1 MGMIAPLTP
10 KESKIL
16 AELHALKTYKKTT
29 IIDKQGRISKA
40 VYYLNEGILAMEY
53 KKKQKFSLETLSSK
67 IHQPLYI
74 LAFICKSHQDTP
86 YVL

>member
-1 MGMIAPLTP
+1 MIAPLTS

-16 AELHALKTYKKTT
+16 ADLHTLKIYKKNT
-29 IIDKQGRISKA
+29 IIDKQGTISKA

-53 KKKQKFSLETLSSK
+53 KKNQKFSLETLSSK

-74 LAFICKSHQDTP
+74 LAFICKSHQGTL